1 MPTAEPGDV
10 ATASRTI
17 TRERIQQYADLTGD
31 HNPLH
36 VDDDYAEDL
45 LFDGVVAHGMLTA
58 GVLSAAVAALPGD
71 VVWVSQDLNFDAPVR
86 PGDEV
91 TARVEVVEEL
101 GGGRLRTDTTAETQ
115 DETVLTGEGVVM
127 VLEGSE

>member
-1 MPTAEPGDV
+1 MPAAEPGDV
-10 ATASRTI
+10 ATASRI
-17 TRERIQQYADLTGD
+17 VTRDRIRQYADLTGD

-36 VDDDYAEDL
+36 VDDDYAAERP
-45 LFDGVVAHGMLTA
+45 FGGVIAHGMLTA

-71 VVWVSQDLNFDAPVR
+71 VVWLSQELSFDAPVR
-86 PGDEV
+86 PGDDV

-101 GGGRLRTDTTAETQ
+101 GEGRLRADTTAETE

-127 VLEGSE
+127 VLEDG

>member
-10 ATASRTI
+10 ATSTRTI
-17 TRERIQQYADLTGD
+17 TRDRIRQYADLTGD

-36 VDDDYAEDL
+36 VDDDYAEER
-45 LFDGVVAHGMLTA
+45 LFGGVIAHGMLTA

-71 VVWVSQDLNFDAPVR
+71 VVWLSQDLNFDAPVR

-91 TARVEVVEEL
+91 TARVEVVEDL
-101 GGGRLRTDTTAETQ
+101 GEGRLRADTVAETE
-115 DETVLTGEGVVM
+115 DETVLTGEAE
-127 VLEGSE
+127 VLVLRDE

>member
-10 ATASRTI
+10 ATSSRTI
-17 TRERIQQYADLTGD
+17 TRDRIQQYADLTGD

-36 VDDDYAEDL
+36 VDDDYAEDR
-45 LFDGVVAHGMLTA
+45 LFGGVVAHGMLTA

-71 VVWVSQDLNFDAPVR
+71 VVWLSQDLRFDAPVR

-91 TARVEVVEEL
+91 TARVEVVEDL
-101 GGGRLRTDTTAETQ
+101 GEGRLRADTTAETD
-115 DETVLTGEGVVM
+115 DETVLTGEAVVM
-127 VLEGSE
+127 VLDDD